1 MALPLP
7 LDDWRARAAC
17 RGVDPE
23 IFFPVA
29 ETGPVLARQEAHAL
43 SYCARCPVVAECLTF
58 ALAKIPYGIAG
69 GMTALQRAEL
79 KRQHTASRRTP
90 PPVRSPLVSG
100 PGARQRGRHTRARG
114 IEWLVEG
121 RLSRREIARRL
132 DVDTRTVERWAVR
145 PEVAPLLPE
154 RTASPSNGITRRQ
167 ARAMGARRVS

>member
-1 MALPLP
+1 M
-7 LDDWRARAAC
+7 DWRHRAIC
-17 RGVDPE
+17 RDEDPE
-23 IFFPVA
+23 LFFPVG
-29 ETGPVLARQEAHAL
+29 TSGHAL
-43 SYCARCPVVAECLTF
+43 LKIAEAKAVCRRCPVVAECLAH
-58 ALAKIPYGIAG
+58 ALNAGEDHGIWG
-69 GMTALQRAEL
+69 GMTADERDEL
-79 KRQHTASRRTP
+79 KRARRSTSRRTP

-145 PEVAPLLPE
+145 PEVAPLLPAPV
-154 RTASPSNGITRRQ
+154 TSPSPGITRRQ